1 MESNQAPLIRKA
13 NHAGSWYKDRP
24 TELKADIANFLSPSD
39 ILIPD
44 LRPSSHTLRG
54 LISPHAGFRYSGP
67 TAGYAYRHLLPR
79 IAGYKRVIV
88 MGPSH
93 KVYMDFVGTTKC
105 GKWATPL
112 GDIDID
118 MDTVKELAA
127 LKDPNGDGYLF

>member
-1 MESNQAPLIRKA
+1 MEPSQAPLIRKA

-44 LRPSSHTLRG
+44 LRPSSHSLRG

-79 IAGYKRVIV
+79 TAGYKRVIV

-105 GKWATPL
+105 DKWATPL

-127 LKDPNGDGYLF
+127 LKDQNGDGYLF

>member
-1 MESNQAPLIRKA
+1 MESSQAPLIRKA

-39 ILIPD
+39 ILITD

-67 TAGYAYRHLLPR
+67 TAGYAFRHLLPR

-105 GKWATPL
+105 DKWATPL